1 MASPPPQDPM
11 ASPPLPTA
19 APHPS
24 LLIEIG
30 PDGITRESPVIA
42 YTERIIEAEKLQ
54 LKRYIQENYSKIR
67 EVEREFENLTL
78 ELKLTAGSKK
88 AALEHLRKKIELS
101 AEKIHA
107 AKLKEEQAKKNA
119 STEVAG
125 IVVLL
130 LPYLAKGKSLYCM
143 SSDHLVY
150 SYSRNQLVEMQSI
163 GTSWSKDGVW
173 LLFLTRFHA
182 VPFSFSGPRAH
193 AHMIAWEAAAQAVK
207 NEEAIKLKIC
217 DDLNQ
222 LVQESTST
230 QFLRLEELKRR
241 LEALNPSR
249 ISSDAPDGKIIQQT
263 PSNAAGLPTAAN
275 QSAPARVA
283 DANAAASS
291 SRPASSDEKNQR
303 VTEMKD
309 KKRVINSGRAKGNM
323 LLSKGRGSGSGWTGS
338 GFNVDSGI
346 ETVLT
351 DAGHETALPEQD
363 EMQMEESEYGRRHAS
378 QCMPR
383 LWRKPLPMPAP
394 ASILERFR
402 EAVFKLMISSVVSK
416 GRRREM
422 LEEAAARQRLQL
434 APDSYRSEAVEDCIK
449 FFKRSAAANAD
460 RSHCVPEEALEVM

>member
-30 PDGITRESPVIA
+30 ADGITRESPVIA

-107 AKLKEEQAKKNA
+107 AKLKEEQAKK
-119 STEVAG
+119 
-125 IVVLL
+125 
-130 LPYLAKGKSLYCM
+130 
-143 SSDHLVY
+143 
-150 SYSRNQLVEMQSI
+150 
-163 GTSWSKDGVW
+163 
-173 LLFLTRFHA
+173 
-182 VPFSFSGPRAH
+182 
-193 AHMIAWEAAAQAVK
+193 AWEAAALAVK

-249 ISSDAPDGKIIQQT
+249 ISSDAPDGKIMQQT

-275 QSAPARVA
+275 QSAPASVA

-338 GFNVDSGI
+338 GFNVDSG
-346 ETVLT
+346 
-351 DAGHETALPEQD
+351 
-363 EMQMEESEYGRRHAS
+363 M
-378 QCMPR
+378 
-383 LWRKPLPMPAP
+383 
-394 ASILERFR
+394 
-402 EAVFKLMISSVVSK
+402 
-416 GRRREM
+416 
-422 LEEAAARQRLQL
+422 
-434 APDSYRSEAVEDCIK
+434 
-449 FFKRSAAANAD
+449 
-460 RSHCVPEEALEVM
+460 